1 MQATTKLETA
11 PAEPVVLSEEVS
23 DHGGSPA
30 GSRTDDTPVS
40 RVQRLAAHFGWTKPI
55 ERKRDTISWW
65 RNTPFLLM
73 QLAPL
78 AIFFVGFSWIAL
90 GVAFAFWFL
99 RKFAITGFYHRYF
112 SHRAF
117 KTSRVMQAIMAFWG
131 GLAVQKGALWWAA
144 HHRDHHRYSDQ
155 DEDIHSPVRHGF
167 VWSHIGWVLSK
178 LGKPTN
184 LDKVKELAKF
194 PELRFL
200 NKHHWIPAL
209 TGGVGMFFL
218 GKGLESWAPQ
228 LGTDG
233 PQMLVWG
240 FFVSTFVLYHTTYSI
255 NSLTHVFG
263 TRRYKTSDDSRNHWL
278 FALITLGEG
287 WHNNHHQFPSAARMG
302 FFWYEFDITWWGL
315 WVMEKLGLIWDVR
328 PVPPQARSMSG

>member
-1 MQATTKLETA
+1 M
-11 PAEPVVLSEEVS
+11 
-23 DHGGSPA
+23 
-30 GSRTDDTPVS
+30 
-40 RVQRLAAHFGWTKPI
+40 
-55 ERKRDTISWW
+55 
-65 RNTPFLLM
+65 
-73 QLAPL
+73 
-78 AIFFVGFSWIAL
+78 
-90 GVAFAFWFL
+90 
-99 RKFAITGFYHRYF
+99 
-112 SHRAF
+112 
-117 KTSRVMQAIMAFWG
+117 
-131 GLAVQKGALWWAA
+131 
-144 HHRDHHRYSDQ
+144 
-155 DEDIHSPVRHGF
+155 RHGF

-218 GKGLESWAPQ
+218 GKGLESWSPQ

-302 FFWYEFDITWWGL
+302 FFWYEFDGSAAGSLGFGL
-315 WVMEKLGLIWDVR
+315 VGPELFEPDRHRRVLALGDPEQVNARRSARPPCIDV
-328 PVPPQARSMSG
+328 QARGSGQSPEVA